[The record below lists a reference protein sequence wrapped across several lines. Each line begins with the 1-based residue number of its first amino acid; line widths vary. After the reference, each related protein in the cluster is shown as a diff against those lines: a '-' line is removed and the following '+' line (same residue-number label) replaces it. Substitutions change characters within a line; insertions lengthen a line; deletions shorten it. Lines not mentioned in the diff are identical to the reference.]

1 MSKAALENQEGDKA
15 VGKRKAWK
23 RPPIRF
29 PVKGML
35 SRSNSKCEL
44 GPGREQLRGLRMEMS
59 ALTSCGE
66 SSDLHAQ
73 P

>member
-15 VGKRKAWK
+15 VGKGPWK
-23 RPPIRF
+23 RPPFRF

-44 GPGREQLRGLRMEMS
+44 GPGRERLRGLRMEMS
-59 ALTSCGE
+59 ALTRCGE